1 MTKKDALQ
9 IIEANK
15 DNTAYYGKN
24 NTDFITGENII
35 TYDSMYEMF
44 RSRMG
49 MGKAETLC
57 IIAALKISGAKFTGK
72 LTLDY

>member
-1 MTKKDALQ
+1 MTDKEAKA

-15 DNTAYYGKN
+15 SMTAFYGEN
-24 NTDFITGENII
+24 NTDFLTGENIV

-44 RSRMG
+44 RDRMG

-57 IIAALKISGAKFTGK
+57 IIAALKLSGAKFDGI
-72 LTLDY
+72 LTKEH